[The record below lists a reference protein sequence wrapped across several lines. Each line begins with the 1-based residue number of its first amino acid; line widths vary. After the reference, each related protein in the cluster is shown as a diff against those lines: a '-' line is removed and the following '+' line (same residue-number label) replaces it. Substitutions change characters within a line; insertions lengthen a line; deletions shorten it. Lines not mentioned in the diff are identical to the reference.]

1 MTQNLYRDLAK
12 IKAKREELEAQEAQ
26 IKILI
31 IEGMEASG
39 ELQVVTDYG
48 KATIS
53 TRTSY
58 EYSDKVKALAEK
70 VKLAQVKE
78 QQKGIATARYT
89 KYLTFTSKTA

>member
-1 MTQNLYRDLAK
+1 MKKNLYKELATIQARRK
-12 IKAKREELEAQEAQ
+12 ELEAQEAQ
-26 IKILI
+26 LKILI

-58 EYSDKVKALAEK
+58 EYSERVKALAEK

-89 KYLTFTSKTA
+89 KYLTFTPKTA